1 MLTDFHFLRPWWLLA
16 LIGLVGILWLLARR
30 QAGSGDWAEYCDEAL
45 MPYVLIGR
53 PAKQSRLPLWL
64 AGLTGLIAILA
75 LAGPAWERLPTPVF
89 RNLSA
94 MVIVLDLSWAM
105 EANDVKPNRLERA
118 RFKID
123 DLLKARKDGQTALLA
138 YAGDAFVVT
147 PLTDDVATIT
157 AQLTALSPQIMPV
170 QGTRMALGLDA
181 AGRLLQQ
188 AGQKTGDVLVVTAGE
203 DVASATAAASR
214 LKSQG
219 YRVSLIGV
227 GSREGAPVPL
237 PEGGFRKDSNG
248 KMLLSR
254 LDIKALWD
262 LAQAGGGVYRTLDTG
277 AADTDAVLEFV
288 DRRAEADQQSGQD
301 VHVDQWRDG
310 GVWLLPL
317 LIPLAALG
325 FRRGW
330 LGLILLAVLAPVPQP
345 AWALEWADLWR
356 TPDQQAQQVLQSG
369 DAKAAAERFADPDWK
384 AAAEYKAGQFE
395 AAAQHL
401 EPRDT
406 PLAQYNRGNALAR
419 QGQLESALKAY
430 DRALELNPGHE
441 DAQYN
446 RKLVEEALKKQ
457 QEQQQKQDPS
467 ESSKEGDKGQQSNQ
481 DQKNQDGEKKPSQSQ
496 ESQESQDQKPESS
509 QAQQDKNQADS
520 SANEEKSSG
529 ENDESKDPAKSAE
542 SQTGSTEGD
551 PQQPKPDDG
560 KQETAAKQDAA
571 QQDAPAE
578 PARPDAQEAQDA
590 KDKPA
595 AAAQA
600 QEPPS
605 ESDQAE
611 AQWLRRI
618 PDDPGGLLKRKFNYQ
633 YRLRQQQQP
642 SE

>member
-1 MLTDFHFLRPWWLLA
+1 
-16 LIGLVGILWLLARR
+16 
-30 QAGSGDWAEYCDEAL
+30 
-45 MPYVLIGR
+45 
-53 PAKQSRLPLWL
+53 
-64 AGLTGLIAILA
+64 
-75 LAGPAWERLPTPVF
+75 
-89 RNLSA
+89 

-157 AQLTALSPQIMPV
+157 AQLTALSPQIMPL

-301 VHVDQWRDG
+301 IHVDQWRDG

-406 PLAQYNRGNALAR
+406 SLAQYNRGNALAR

-467 ESSKEGDKGQQSNQ
+467 ESSKEGDQGQQSNQ
-481 DQKNQDGEKKPSQSQ
+481 DQKNQDGEKKPSQ
-496 ESQESQDQKPESS
+496 SQESQDQKPESS

>member
-1 MLTDFHFLRPWWLLA
+1 
-16 LIGLVGILWLLARR
+16 
-30 QAGSGDWAEYCDEAL
+30 
-45 MPYVLIGR
+45 
-53 PAKQSRLPLWL
+53 
-64 AGLTGLIAILA
+64 
-75 LAGPAWERLPTPVF
+75 
-89 RNLSA
+89 
-94 MVIVLDLSWAM
+94 
-105 EANDVKPNRLERA
+105 
-118 RFKID
+118 
-123 DLLKARKDGQTALLA
+123 
-138 YAGDAFVVT
+138 
-147 PLTDDVATIT
+147 
-157 AQLTALSPQIMPV
+157 
-170 QGTRMALGLDA
+170 
-181 AGRLLQQ
+181 
-188 AGQKTGDVLVVTAGE
+188 
-203 DVASATAAASR
+203 
-214 LKSQG
+214 
-219 YRVSLIGV
+219 
-227 GSREGAPVPL
+227 
-237 PEGGFRKDSNG
+237 
-248 KMLLSR
+248 MLLSR

-406 PLAQYNRGNALAR
+406 PLTQYNRGNALAR

-467 ESSKEGDKGQQSNQ
+467 ESSKEGDQGQQSNQ
-481 DQKNQDGEKKPSQSQ
+481 DQKNQDGEKKPSQ
-496 ESQESQDQKPESS
+496 SQESQDQKPESS

>member
-1 MLTDFHFLRPWWLLA
+1 MLSDFHFLRPWWLLA
-16 LIGLVGILWLLARR
+16 LLGLAGILWRLARR
-30 QAGSGDWAEYCDEAL
+30 QTGARDWADYCDEAL
-45 MPYVLIGR
+45 MPYVLIGSASR
-53 PAKQSRLPLWL
+53 QSRLPLWL
-64 AGLTGLIAILA
+64 TGLTGFIAILA

-147 PLTDDVATIT
+147 PLTDDAATIA

-170 QGTRMALGLDA
+170 QGTRLDLGLAA

-188 AGQKTGDVLVVTAGE
+188 AGQKTGDVLVLTAGE
-203 DVASATAAASR
+203 DVASATTAASR

-227 GSREGAPVPL
+227 GSREGAPIPL
-237 PEGGFRKDSNG
+237 AEGGFLKDSDG

-262 LAQAGGGVYRTLDTG
+262 LAQAGGGVYRTLDAG
-277 AADTDAVLEFV
+277 SADTDAVLEFV

-310 GVWLLPL
+310 GIWLLPL

-330 LGLILLAVLAPVPQP
+330 LGLLLLAVLAPVPSP
-345 AWALEWADLWR
+345 AGALEWADLWK
-356 TPDQQAQQVLQSG
+356 TPDQRAQQALQSG
-369 DAKAAAERFADPDWK
+369 DVKSAAERFVDPDWK
-384 AAAEYKAGQFE
+384 AAAEYKAGQYDQAAKRLE
-395 AAAQHL
+395 AI
-401 EPRDT
+401 DT
-406 PLAQYNRGNALAR
+406 PLSQYNRGNALAQ
-419 QGQLESALKAY
+419 QGQLEAALKAY
-430 DRALELNPGHE
+430 DRALQLNPGHE
-441 DAQYN
+441 DAQHN
-446 RKLVEEALKKQ
+446 RKLVEDALKQQ
-457 QEQQQKQDPS
+457 QEQQKKQDQS
-467 ESSKEGDKGQQSNQ
+467 ESSKEGEQGQQSKQ
-481 DQKNQDGEKKPSQSQ
+481 DQQNQVGQKKPS
-496 ESQESQDQKPESS
+496 ESQDQKPEPS
-509 QAQQDKNQADS
+509 QSEQDKDQAVNKAD
-520 SANEEKSSG
+520 EEKSAG
-529 ENDESKDPAKSAE
+529 ENNESKDPAQSSE
-542 SQTGSTEGD
+542 SQSGADEDD
-551 PQQPKPDDG
+551 PKKQPSDSAG
-560 KQETAAKQDAA
+560 QETPAEQDHAK
-571 QQDAPAE
+571 QDAPAE
-578 PARPDAQEAQDA
+578 QAQSDVQEGKDPG
-590 KDKPA
+590 DKPGSA
-595 AAAQA
+595 TQA
-600 QEPPS
+600 SEPQS

-618 PDDPGGLLKRKFNYQ
+618 PDDPGGLLKRKFSYQ
-633 YRLRQQQQP
+633 YRLRQQQQQ